1 MSLLSN
7 QEKFDL
13 NIWIEQ
19 LKKCNPLSTNQIKI
33 LCEKV
38 NHKSNNA
45 FKIIGKRNF
54 RKRAKCS

>member
-7 QEKFDL
+7 QEKLDL

-33 LCEKV
+33 LCERV
-38 NHKSNNA
+38 NNKINYVI
-45 FKIIGKRNF
+45 KIIGKRNF
-54 RKRAKCS
+54 RKRAKCP

>member
-7 QEKFDL
+7 SEKFDL

-19 LKKCNPLSTNQIKI
+19 LKECNPLSTNQIKK

-38 NHKSNNA
+38 NI
-45 FKIIGKRNF
+45 KIN
-54 RKRAKCS
+54 

>member
-33 LCEKV
+33 LCERV
-38 NHKSNNA
+38 NNKINYVI
-45 FKIIGKRNF
+45 KIIGKRNF